1 MHDSQRT
8 KQKLAGYNFL
18 YILSMKKLFGW
29 LHLWLGII
37 SGIVV
42 LIVAGTGSLLV
53 FEEELEHTFRSSF
66 FYVEVPANTPR
77 QPLDNLT
84 AYVQRENPKYRVFQI
99 AVEPEANR
107 SIVYILRKGKVK
119 EIKNQLYVA
128 VDPYTGKII
137 SSLPGNKRFFSVV
150 LQLHRYLCLGETG
163 KVITGISCAIFTI
176 LIITGLILWWPK
188 RNNRK
193 QRFRVKWGASFKRL
207 NWDLHA
213 VFGFYVHIVLFFI
226 AVTGL
231 VWSYKWVNNLLYIAF
246 DGNTKQQKI
255 VAPTSLAVENTGIA
269 YLEQILTKTNE
280 RLPYEGR
287 VTIRF
292 AETDSLAISAS
303 KENSTRHDN
312 VSDFLYFQAGTG
324 ELVKERLYDNES
336 KGTIAR
342 RWIYP
347 IHTGSFY
354 GIPTKIIA
362 LIAALVAFSLP
373 ISGFMIWMGRKK
385 KKPTAKARKKLPV
398 NKQLNLSIQHNK

>member
-1 MHDSQRT
+1 
-8 KQKLAGYNFL
+8 
-18 YILSMKKLFGW
+18 MKKIFGW

-66 FYVEVPANTPR
+66 FYVEIPANTPR

-84 AYVQRENPKYRVFQI
+84 DYVQRENPKYKIFQI
-99 AVEPEANR
+99 VVEPEANR
-107 SIVYILRKGKVK
+107 SIVYLLRKGKVK

-128 VDPYTGKII
+128 VDPYTGRII

-150 LQLHRYLCLGETG
+150 LQLHRYLCMGETG
-163 KVITGISCAIFTI
+163 KVITGVSCSIFTI
-176 LIITGLILWWPK
+176 LILTGLILWWPK

-193 QRFRVKWGASFKRL
+193 QRFRVKWNASFKRL

-231 VWSYKWVNNLLYIAF
+231 VWSYKWVNNLLYLAF
-246 DGNTKQQKI
+246 DGSTKQQKI

-269 YLEQILTKTNE
+269 YLEKILAKTNE
-280 RLPYEGR
+280 RLPYEGKI
-287 VTIRF
+287 TIRF
-292 AETDSLAISAS
+292 AETDSLAISAA
-303 KENSTRHDN
+303 KENRTRHDN
-312 VSDFLYFQAGTG
+312 VADFLYFQAGTA

-336 KGTIAR
+336 RGTIAR

-354 GIPTKIIA
+354 GVPTKIIA
-362 LIAALVAFSLP
+362 LIASLVAFTLP

-385 KKPTAKARKKLPV
+385 KKPAVMVKKKLPV
-398 NKQLNLSIQHNK
+398 NRTAEPRPAIQ

>member
-1 MHDSQRT
+1 
-8 KQKLAGYNFL
+8 
-18 YILSMKKLFGW
+18 MKKIFGW
-29 LHLWLGII
+29 LHLWLGIL

-66 FYVEVPANTPR
+66 FHVEIPANTPR

-84 AYVQRENPKYRVFQI
+84 DYVQRENPKYKIFQI
-99 AVEPEANR
+99 VVEPEANR
-107 SIVYILRKGKVK
+107 SIIYLLRKGKVK

-128 VDPYTGKII
+128 VDPYTGRII

-150 LQLHRYLCLGETG
+150 LQLHRYLCMGETG
-163 KVITGISCAIFTI
+163 KVITGVSCSIFTI
-176 LIITGLILWWPK
+176 LILTGLILWWPK

-193 QRFRVKWGASFKRL
+193 QRFRVKWNASFKRL

-231 VWSYKWVNNLLYIAF
+231 VWSYKWVNNLLYLAF

-269 YLEQILTKTNE
+269 YLDKILAKTNE
-280 RLPYEGR
+280 RLPYEGKI
-287 VTIRF
+287 TIRF
-292 AETDSLAISAS
+292 AETDSLAISAA
-303 KENSTRHDN
+303 KENRTRHDN
-312 VSDFLYFQAGTG
+312 VADFLYFQAGTA

-336 KGTIAR
+336 RGTIAR

-354 GIPTKIIA
+354 GVPTKIIA
-362 LIAALVAFSLP
+362 LIASLVAFTLP
-373 ISGFMIWMGRKK
+373 ISGFVIWMGRKK
-385 KKPTAKARKKLPV
+385 KKPAVMVKKKLPV
-398 NKQLNLSIQHNK
+398 NRTAEPRAAIQ

>member
-1 MHDSQRT
+1 
-8 KQKLAGYNFL
+8 
-18 YILSMKKLFGW
+18 MKKIFGW
-29 LHLWLGII
+29 LHLWLGIL

-66 FYVEVPANTPR
+66 FYVEIPANTPR

-84 AYVQRENPKYRVFQI
+84 DYVQRENPKYKIFQI
-99 AVEPEANR
+99 VVEPEANR
-107 SIVYILRKGKVK
+107 SIIYLLRKGKVK

-128 VDPYTGKII
+128 VDPYTGRII

-150 LQLHRYLCLGETG
+150 LQLHRYLCMGETG
-163 KVITGISCAIFTI
+163 KVITGVSCSIFTI
-176 LIITGLILWWPK
+176 LILTGLILWWPK

-193 QRFRVKWGASFKRL
+193 QRFRVKWNASFKRL

-231 VWSYKWVNNLLYIAF
+231 VWSYKWVNNLLYLAF

-269 YLEQILTKTNE
+269 YLDKILAKTNE
-280 RLPYEGR
+280 RLPYEGKI
-287 VTIRF
+287 TIRF
-292 AETDSLAISAS
+292 AETDSLAISAA
-303 KENSTRHDN
+303 KENRTRHDN
-312 VSDFLYFQAGTG
+312 VADFLYFQAGTA

-336 KGTIAR
+336 RGTIAR

-354 GIPTKIIA
+354 GVPTKIIA
-362 LIAALVAFSLP
+362 LIASLVAFTLP
-373 ISGFMIWMGRKK
+373 ISGFVIWMGRKK
-385 KKPTAKARKKLPV
+385 KKPAVMVKKKLPV
-398 NKQLNLSIQHNK
+398 NRTAEPRAAIQ